1 MEKEVEAKFD
11 GGSDTSKERVIVRDM
26 AAKILAEKTKDE
38 TPVKEEDETSVEESE
53 DISEEEEESE
63 EESEGEESNDSEG
76 EDEEKEEEENPEE
89 DDEEEESEEEEEDAE
104 EGEDEQPKPKKAI
117 QVITNGKK
125 SELPANAKIMVP
137 IDGKMV
143 EVDAHKVISEFSGRY
158 VVDREMTRAK
168 RIQKESQESFDKNV
182 DAAKQF
188 KEIDRKLS
196 RAFKASLDEKE
207 NDPFAVHHAVAEI
220 MGIDPVQYEREAL
233 RKAVALVVEMHEKG
247 YLENEQSQNSYLEL
261 REARY
266 YKNKKAREEAEKE
279 ENQKRGPLEQRISEL
294 KKNAAITDS
303 EWQEAE
309 DVLAAEKR
317 AGRLQKVEPAD
328 TAEMVSYL
336 RSSRRAKELVE
347 EQAPGLR
354 RQYGDSKF
362 FEVQKVVQKAIRE
375 YDLRGDELEELVKE
389 AVSDFLEEDDDLRD
403 AKHLGK
409 KVSKSQANGE
419 DKPKKKQ
426 VKIVRTFGEMR
437 ASFANRGK

>member
-1 MEKEVEAKFD
+1 MAEKEEVVFD
-11 GGSDTSKERVIVRDM
+11 GAKDSSNERFIVRDM
-26 AAKILAEKTKDE
+26 AAKILEAKTKE
-38 TPVKEEDETSVEESE
+38 EPPVKEKEAPAEDEDEDTVEG
-53 DISEEEEESE
+53 SE
-63 EESEGEESNDSEG
+63 EESEGEEEEESEG
-76 EDEEKEEEENPEE
+76 DEEEEGEASE
-89 DDEEEESEEEEEDAE
+89 DDEEEEESEEDEEEDAE
-104 EGEDEQPKPKKAI
+104 ESEDEQPKPKKAI

-125 SELPANAKIMVP
+125 SELPPNAKIMVA

-168 RIQKESQESFDKNV
+168 RIQKESQDSFEKNI

-188 KEIDRKLS
+188 KELDRKLA
-196 RAFKASLDEKE
+196 RAFKTSLDDKE
-207 NDPFAVHHAVAEI
+207 GDPFAVHHAVAEI
-220 MGIDPVQYEREAL
+220 MGIDPVKYEREAL
-233 RKAVALVVEMHEKG
+233 RKAIALVVDMHENG
-247 YLENEQSQNSYLEL
+247 YLETEQSQNSYLEL

-266 YKNKKAREEAEKE
+266 YRNKRAREEAEKE
-279 ENQKRGPLEQRISEL
+279 ETQKRGPLEVRISEL
-294 KKNAAITDS
+294 KKNSAISDG

-309 DVLAAEKR
+309 DILAAEKR

-336 RSSRRAKELVE
+336 RSSRKAQELVE

-362 FEVQKVVQKAIRE
+362 HEVQKVVQKAIRQ
-375 YDLRGDELEELVKE
+375 YDLQGEELEELVKE
-389 AVSDFLEEDDDLRD
+389 AVSDFLEEDDDLKD

-409 KVSKSQANGE
+409 KVSKSQASGE

-426 VKIVRTFGEMR
+426 PKPVRTFNEMR